1 MKAMIY
7 THTTPT
13 YSTHSTNCQPLW
25 MNICKGAV
33 EAISYADGEMH
44 EVNGKNKY
52 EAVAIKI
59 CFDTNIAEDDNV
71 GGVSY

>member
-1 MKAMIY
+1 MGDWPNSQPRLIY
-7 THTTPT
+7 IWKYAGLTT
-13 YSTHSTNCQPLW
+13 
-25 MNICKGAV
+25 
-33 EAISYADGEMH
+33 SYADGEMH
-44 EVNGKNKY
+44 GVEGKNKY